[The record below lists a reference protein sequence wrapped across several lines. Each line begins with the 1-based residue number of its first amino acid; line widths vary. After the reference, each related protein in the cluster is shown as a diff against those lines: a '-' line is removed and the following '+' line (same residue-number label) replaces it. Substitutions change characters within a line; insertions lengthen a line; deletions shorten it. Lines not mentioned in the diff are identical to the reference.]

1 MNDVVVTLS
10 NEVGQIARQGL
21 AEVQQVT
28 SLTRM
33 LAINAQIEAA
43 RAGEHG
49 RGFAIVAQ
57 EVGRVSDTIQQ
68 ITTRL
73 GSDLDTKLAKLD
85 HVGKTLGTETRGTRL
100 ADLALNMIE
109 IIDRNLYE
117 RSCDVRWWATD
128 SAVVAALA
136 SEDGAVRNEAS
147 RRLGVILDAYT
158 VYLDLWI
165 ADANG
170 KVVACG
176 RPGKYPAA
184 MGRSVRGMP
193 WFERAMTTRD
203 GSEFCVDDITH
214 NDVFDSTVATYSAA
228 IRENGSATGRVL
240 GALGIFFDW
249 HSQSQAV
256 VKGLRLADSER
267 ESTRA
272 LLLDA
277 RGRVIASSDDRG
289 VLTEQFDLRSD
300 QKKSGFYTDRAGRLI
315 GYALT
320 PGYETYKGLGW
331 WGVITQPEVVNA
343 SQSASTGLTTALSR
357 AA

>member
-1 MNDVVVTLS
+1 
-10 NEVGQIARQGL
+10 
-21 AEVQQVT
+21 
-28 SLTRM
+28 
-33 LAINAQIEAA
+33 
-43 RAGEHG
+43 
-49 RGFAIVAQ
+49 
-57 EVGRVSDTIQQ
+57 
-68 ITTRL
+68 
-73 GSDLDTKLAKLD
+73 
-85 HVGKTLGTETRGTRL
+85 
-100 ADLALNMIE
+100 
-109 IIDRNLYE
+109 
-117 RSCDVRWWATD
+117 
-128 SAVVAALA
+128 
-136 SEDGAVRNEAS
+136 
-147 RRLGVILDAYT
+147 
-158 VYLDLWI
+158 
-165 ADANG
+165 
-170 KVVACG
+170 
-176 RPGKYPAA
+176 

-228 IRENGSATGRVL
+228 IRENGSATGRAL

-277 RGRVIASSDDRG
+277 HGRVIASSDDRG
-289 VLTEQFDLRSD
+289 VLSEQFDLRSD

-331 WGVITQPEVVNA
+331 WGVITQPEVVTA
-343 SQSASTGLTTALSR
+343 SQSASTGLTTTLSR